1 MSAARPIRRPASRL
15 VLVLSATALV
25 SGIAQAADQGE
36 MPFNNNCRT
45 CHSAKAGDNRLGP
58 SLGGV
63 VGRKA
68 GTEPGYG
75 SYSEALK
82 NSGVVWDEATL
93 DRFIANPDK
102 VVPNNQ
108 MKPFAG
114 VPDEAVR
121 RQIIAYLK
129 SQSQSQSQAKADPQ
143 E

>member
-1 MSAARPIRRPASRL
+1 MNMSAPHRIREHCRPTSLLLLI
-15 VLVLSATALV
+15 LSAAALV
-25 SGIAQAADQGE
+25 CGTAQAADPDE

-68 GTEPGYG
+68 GTEPGYA

-82 NSGVVWDEATL
+82 KSGVVWDEATL
-93 DRFIANPDK
+93 DRFIASPEK
-102 VVPNNQ
+102 VVPNNN

-129 SQSQSQSQAKADPQ
+129 SQSPAKG
-143 E
+143 